1 MHDRIGLGFVA
12 GAAVLYGSAYPAT
25 AVALRSFSPIGVA
38 AIACTLALPVV
49 AALAWT
55 GILPRPHEGATT
67 RDGLARLIVLSLLGG
82 AGFIAAAN
90 VAVDLSGPT
99 IAGFVT
105 PLYAVAAALLA
116 VPILGERMRPVTLV
130 AFALAIAG
138 TALLA
143 GFDPRGVAWSGIVVA
158 IIAALAFGLY
168 IVLARRWGRP
178 YGLDGT
184 IVTMANLASRGPL
197 LLAVEA
203 VRAPAGLLPSEP
215 DPSALVAILAIAFGA
230 SSTANLLLIAGVR
243 RVPAGRASA
252 ALLLAPLSSAAIGVL
267 LLGERLTPVEI
278 AGAALI
284 LAGIAGAS
292 GLFDRAGRATLPA
305 ET

>member
-1 MHDRIGLGFVA
+1 
-12 GAAVLYGSAYPAT
+12 
-25 AVALRSFSPIGVA
+25 
-38 AIACTLALPVV
+38 
-49 AALAWT
+49 
-55 GILPRPHEGATT
+55 
-67 RDGLARLIVLSLLGG
+67 
-82 AGFIAAAN
+82 

-184 IVTMANLASRGPL
+184 TVTMANLASRGPL

-278 AGAALI
+278 AGAALN
-284 LAGIAGAS
+284 LAGIAGAERGRGWS
-292 GLFDRAGRATLPA
+292 PARTIRQSVGIAGRWTWLDSASRSGRRSPSASRRSSSSWTDRGCSGPRSSRQAALPMRCGRSPSSARCCSASCRSRSSSSHSGMHPRATA
-305 ET
+305 